1 MSSKPVEGKGAS
13 VSFEPFVF
21 AAFGSENLS
30 DETGGMGARREAL
43 PHASAGSNFSEQKL
57 YEKGLADGEAR
68 AQAAFEKALA
78 GVRGEIAEAL
88 GQFAE
93 QREIYFQRVES

>member
-1 MSSKPVEGKGAS
+1 MSSKPAGGNGTS
-13 VSFEPFVF
+13 ISFEPFVF

-30 DETGGMGARREAL
+30 EETAGMGVRREAL
-43 PHASAGSNFSEQKL
+43 PHASGSSSLSEQKL

-88 GQFAE
+88 GQFAA
-93 QREIYFQRVES
+93 QREIYFQRV